1 MTVAELGLCGA
12 DAAVTATLYV
22 EFGFDELLMDLLS
35 AVIEEVEGGG
45 GRPVV
50 GGSMMVLW
58 GRRLTTSGA
67 GGGRD
72 RGETEEEEGLVVRRG
87 RRRGGT
93 VQRRKN
99 ATLATEPRACPLA
112 QYGGPRKNQCQLAM
126 EIEQG
131 IAHGGTAAIA
141 AGFEFCLPPSSRSG

>member
-1 MTVAELGLCGA
+1 VAELGLCGA
-12 DAAVTATLYV
+12 DAAVTTTLYV
-22 EFGFDELLMDLLS
+22 EFGFDELLMDFIVS
-35 AVIEEVEGGG
+35 GDRRGRG
-45 GRPVV
+45 GRRETS
-50 GGSMMVLW
+50 GGWQHDVLW

-99 ATLATEPRACPLA
+99 ATLATESRACPLA
-112 QYGGPRKNQCQLAM
+112 QYGGSRKNQCQLAM